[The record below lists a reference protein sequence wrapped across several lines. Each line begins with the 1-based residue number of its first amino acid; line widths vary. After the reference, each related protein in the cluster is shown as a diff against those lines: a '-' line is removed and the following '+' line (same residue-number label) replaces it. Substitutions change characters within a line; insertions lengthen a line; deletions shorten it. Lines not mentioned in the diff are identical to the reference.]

1 VKKVEVPIEKEVVKV
16 IKEIKY
22 VPKKVSNPVEE
33 IKEVVNM
40 TTVDNIT
47 VKFVEV
53 DNVVKVNQE

>member
-1 VKKVEVPIEKEVVKV
+1 MKDVVKV
-16 IKEIKY
+16 VKEIKY

-53 DNVVKVNQE
+53 DKVVKVN